1 MRFHRLSVTAFGP
14 YAGTEVIDFESLN
27 AAGIFLMTGKT
38 GAGKT
43 SLLDA
48 VCFALYGV
56 VPGERG
62 VKSLRS
68 HHASADARPEVV
80 LELTLGGRRLRIHRT
95 PEWHRPKKR
104 GTGTT
109 KEQAAARLVD
119 LTDGH
124 ERLVSHRIQEVGHEL
139 RELLGMTSEQFMQV
153 VLLPQGRFQT
163 FLRATSDERQQV
175 LQTLFATQRFSRIED
190 WMHDEARRLRDRSAD
205 GERRVGHLL
214 GALSNRA
221 GVAVPEALGDLARGD
236 VDALSE
242 KAAAWADTVVT
253 AAAERAVAAARDAD
267 EARST
272 LTDLEARLARA
283 ERESPTLR
291 RRDEALRTLA
301 ALEDRAEEL
310 TGARTGLA
318 AHARAATV
326 APLADSLD
334 VLDRALA
341 EARSG
346 AARRRSA
353 LRAHLAP
360 PGADRDPAGDR
371 ADQDDRPESTDGDD
385 RAALEGRDNLGA
397 HRDALLNRVAELRRL
412 APLAE
417 EVVERRRRL
426 ELTRAAVA
434 EHTADLDA
442 LATEMAALPQRRSSV
457 AAAVS
462 EARERAAAREG
473 LAREVATARRRHEA
487 AAAEPAARAEAE
499 RLAALAL
506 TAREDAAAAHEEHLA
521 LFERRLLGMADE
533 LARQLEPGEP
543 CTVCGSRDHPAVEA
557 PDDPHGDELTLP
569 LTVSLLPGRPV
580 AVVTEADQAAS
591 LARHAR
597 AQERADAARS
607 AADAAAT
614 ALALLEQQ
622 AEGRSEADART
633 ERDAVT
639 AALDAAEAAAAELPD
654 LVARL
659 ESVEHEQTRSA
670 ATRDGLVQ
678 ARREHELR
686 ADRLAEE
693 LTAEEQVLAAATV
706 GHASVEE
713 ALAHEQR
720 TLHLV
725 DAVTAAEQEVAAL
738 EGQRATAAAQTHE
751 LAVAHGFADLADARA
766 ALLPADRV
774 ALHTRLVDE
783 LDRVAEKARHTLEDP
798 DALALLASLEGRTP
812 EDPTTLGSMTA
823 QARGHA
829 ARVSDLR
836 ATTADADAA
845 LTRLA
850 EDLTTALTA
859 WAPHQARHATA
870 DRLARLVRGMGSDNQ
885 LQMRLSSYVLAT
897 RLDQVLDAANERLA
911 QMRDHRYE
919 LQRTSRGR
927 GGTRVGLGLEVLDAW
942 TGQARDA
949 ATLSGGETFVVSL
962 ALALGLADVVG
973 EESGGTRVDT
983 LFVDEGFSALDP
995 DTLDDVM
1002 DRIDA
1007 LRAGGRTV
1015 GVVSHVSEL
1024 RTRIPTQLHVESSR
1038 AGSTVRMASTVA

>member
-56 VPGERG
+56 VPGDRG

-68 HHASADARPEVV
+68 HHAPADARPEVV
-80 LELTLGGRRLRIHRT
+80 LELTLGERRLRIHRT
-95 PEWHRPKKR
+95 PEWQRAKKR

-109 KEQAAARLVD
+109 REQAAARLVD

-190 WMHDEARRLRDRSAD
+190 WMHDEARRLRERSTD
-205 GERRVGHLL
+205 GERRVAHLL

-221 GVAVPEALGDLARGD
+221 GVPVPDVLTDLARGD
-236 VDALSE
+236 VDALSQE
-242 KAAAWADTVVT
+242 AASWAATVVT
-253 AAAERAVAAARDAD
+253 AAADRAAAATRDAD
-267 EARST
+267 EAQRV
-272 LTDLEARLARA
+272 LTDLETRLARA
-283 ERESPTLR
+283 ERESPAAR
-291 RRDEALRTLA
+291 RRDEALRILA
-301 ALEDRAEEL
+301 ALEDRADEL
-310 TGARTGLA
+310 AEARAGLA
-318 AHARAATV
+318 AHARAAAV

-334 VLDRALA
+334 TLDRALT

-353 LRAHLAP
+353 LRAHLGPAV
-360 PGADRDPAGDR
+360 AGD
-371 ADQDDRPESTDGDD
+371 AGDVND
-385 RAALEGRDNLGA
+385 LGA
-397 HRDALLNRVAELRRL
+397 RRDALLSRLAELRRL
-412 APLAE
+412 APLAD
-417 EVVERRRRL
+417 EVVEKRTL
-426 ELTRAAVA
+426 LDLARATVG
-434 EHTADLDA
+434 EHTTDLEA
-442 LATEMAALPQRRSSV
+442 LATEMAALPLRRSALV
-457 AAAVS
+457 AALD
-462 EARERAAAREG
+462 EARDRAAGQDG
-473 LAREVATARRRHEA
+473 LVREVAAARRRHEA
-487 AAAEPAARAEAE
+487 AAAVPAARVEAE

-506 TAREDAAAAHEEHLA
+506 TAREDAATAHEEHLA
-521 LFERRLLGMADE
+521 LFERRLHGMADE

-543 CTVCGSRDHPAVEA
+543 CSVCGSREHPAVEA
-557 PDDPHGDELTLP
+557 PEHAHDEPTLP
-569 LTVSLLPGRPV
+569 LSVSLLPSRPA

-591 LARHAR
+591 LTRHAR
-597 AQERADAARS
+597 AQERADVARS
-607 AADAAAT
+607 TADAAGT
-614 ALALLEQQ
+614 ALALLELQ
-622 AEGRSEADART
+622 AEDRSEAEAETELEAART
-633 ERDAVT
+633 
-639 AALDAAEAAAAELPD
+639 ALVAAEAATVEVPD
-654 LVARL
+654 LVAQL
-659 ESVEHEQTRSA
+659 DAVEHEQTRSA
-670 ATRDGLVQ
+670 ATREGLLQ

-693 LTAEEQVLAAATV
+693 ITAQEQVLTAATA
-706 GHASVEE
+706 GHTSVEQ
-713 ALAHEQR
+713 ALTHEQR
-720 TLHLV
+720 TLRLV
-725 DAVTAAEQEVAAL
+725 EAVLAAAQEVAGL
-738 EGQRATAAAQTHE
+738 EGRRATAATQARD
-751 LAVAHGFADLADARA
+751 LAVAHGFDDLDDARA
-766 ALLPADRV
+766 ALLPPDQVELR
-774 ALHTRLVDE
+774 TRLVDE

-798 DALALLASLEGRTP
+798 EARAVLASLDGRTP
-812 EDPTTLGSMTA
+812 EDPTTLGSLAA
-823 QARGHA
+823 QARARA

-836 ATTADADAA
+836 ATTTDAGGA

-850 EDLTTALTA
+850 EDLTTALAA

-919 LQRTSRGR
+919 LRRTSEGR

-942 TGQARDA
+942 TGEARDA